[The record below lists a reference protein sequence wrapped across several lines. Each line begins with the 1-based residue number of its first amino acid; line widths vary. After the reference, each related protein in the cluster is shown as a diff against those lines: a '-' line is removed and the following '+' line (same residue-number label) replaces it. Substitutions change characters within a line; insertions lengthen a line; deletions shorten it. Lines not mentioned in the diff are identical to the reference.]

1 MRKAPF
7 GGVGVVPGSGATPT
21 LAPPAPD
28 AVPGSGA
35 ASDPEGVAEPSAP
48 FAGRPRHTSVDHR
61 LWRFIKGVR
70 GGVFSIR
77 AIGED

>member
-61 LWRFIKGVR
+61 LWRFIKGGR

-77 AIGED
+77 AIGGD